1 MKNKIIKWLD
11 FNFWW
16 VFINGYKQDDYWK
29 KMTMTTERKK
39 KMTMTTERR
48 KKIDE
53 IVKKLSLEFKENA
66 SFGDGNFGVLYLSCD
81 VKKVNFQI
89 SLEANRVTF
98 KHMIL
103 SMMNA
108 NEKVAE
114 DIIDVVE
121 NHYIARS

>member
-11 FNFWW
+11 F
-16 VFINGYKQDDYWK
+16 
-29 KMTMTTERKK
+29 
-39 KMTMTTERR
+39 
-48 KKIDE
+48 
-53 IVKKLSLEFKENA
+53 
-66 SFGDGNFGVLYLSCD
+66 
-81 VKKVNFQI
+81 NFQI

>member
-16 VFINGYKQDDYWK
+16 GFVNGYKQDDYLK

-39 KMTMTTERR
+39 E
-48 KKIDE
+48 IDE

-81 VKKVNFQI
+81 VKKLNFQI